1 MENFPPTGY
10 IDQQMKRTKQNTP
23 PPPPKPVVA
32 ETPPMGA
39 GPAPTP
45 EAEASVANHLP
56 KREQLKE
63 FEKDLEEHDPGN
75 QPA

>member
-1 MENFPPTGY
+1 
-10 IDQQMKRTKQNTP
+10 MKKKNPMPKSP
-23 PPPPKPVVA
+23 PPETVVS
-32 ETPPMGA
+32 ETPAIGA
-39 GPAPTP
+39 DPEPTP
-45 EAEASVANHLP
+45 EAAAVAANHLP